1 MIKNLKARRLSRII
15 TEKYK
20 KLDKCDKI
28 KIIKKIINKKKKT
41 KLINRSDIMTIVK
54 PSTLP
59 GFMELLPKDQI
70 LFNEMKDIIRKNFEK
85 HGFLPIDTPVIEKSE
100 VLLAKGGGE
109 TEKQIYRFSKGD
121 TDMSLRFDLTVPLAR
136 YTVEHMNDLSFPFKR
151 YQIGKVYRGEKAQKG
166 RFREFYQCDIDTIG
180 MGELSLVNDAE
191 FPVVIFHTFKDLGFT
206 DFTIHLNNRKI
217 LKGFFS
223 SLGIEDSMN
232 VLRTVD
238 KLDKIGE
245 EKVLEELG
253 ENGIGRDSGE
263 KILEFIKIDGTVDEI
278 LEQLKDLKI
287 EDEIFQEGLD
297 ELTQVIGYMRDFG
310 IDEDCFDIDLK
321 IARGLDYY
329 TGTVYE
335 TTLDNYPKIGSVC
348 SGGRYEDLASYY
360 TDKTLPGVG
369 ISIGL
374 SRLFYQLNEAK
385 IISSE
390 EKSLVDLLIIP
401 MDDCVHDG
409 IKLLNEL
416 REKGVRVSV
425 YTEFA
430 KLKKKFKYADQTKVD
445 YVIVLGEEEI
455 KSRKYSLKDMKT
467 GDQVDVTFDEL
478 VERFKK

>member
-1 MIKNLKARRLSRII
+1 
-15 TEKYK
+15 
-20 KLDKCDKI
+20 
-28 KIIKKIINKKKKT
+28 
-41 KLINRSDIMTIVK
+41 MTIVK

-59 GFMELLPKDQI
+59 GFMELLPKDQM

-278 LEQLKDLKI
+278 LEQLRDLKI

-409 IKLLNEL
+409 IKLLSEL

-467 GDQVDVTFDEL
+467 GDQEEVTFDEL
-478 VERFKK
+478 VERFKR

>member
-1 MIKNLKARRLSRII
+1 
-15 TEKYK
+15 
-20 KLDKCDKI
+20 
-28 KIIKKIINKKKKT
+28 
-41 KLINRSDIMTIVK
+41 MTIVK

-278 LEQLKDLKI
+278 LEQLRDLKI
-287 EDEIFQEGLD
+287 EDQIFQEGLD
-297 ELTQVIGYMRDFG
+297 ELAQVIGYMRDFG
-310 IDEDCFDIDLK
+310 IDEECFDIDLK

-401 MDDCVHDG
+401 MDDCIHDG
-409 IKLLNEL
+409 IKLLSEL
-416 REKGVRVSV
+416 REKRVRVSV

-455 KSRKYSLKDMKT
+455 KSRKYSLKNMQS

-478 VERFKK
+478 VERFKR

>member
-1 MIKNLKARRLSRII
+1 MS
-15 TEKYK
+15 
-20 KLDKCDKI
+20 
-28 KIIKKIINKKKKT
+28 
-41 KLINRSDIMTIVK
+41 IVK

-70 LFNEMKDIIRKNFEK
+70 LFNEMRDIIRDNFEK

-191 FPVVIFHTFKDLGFT
+191 FPVVIYHTFKDLGFT

-217 LKGFFS
+217 LKGFFG

-232 VLRTVD
+232 VLRIVD
-238 KLDKIGE
+238 KIDKIGE
-245 EKVLEELG
+245 ENVLSELSELG
-253 ENGIGRDSGE
+253 VEKDKGE
-263 KILEFIKIDGTVDEI
+263 KILEFIKIKGSTDEI
-278 LEQLKDLKI
+278 IKALNDLKI
-287 EDEIFQEGLD
+287 ENEIFLEGLS
-297 ELTQVIGYMRDFG
+297 EITEVVGYMRDFG
-310 IDEDCFDIDLK
+310 IDENCFDIDLK

-360 TDKTLPGVG
+360 TDKVLPGVG

-374 SRLFYQLNEAK
+374 SRLFYQLNEAN

-401 MDDCVHDG
+401 MDDCLHQG

-416 REKGVRVSV
+416 REKGLKVSV

-430 KLKKKFKYADQTKVD
+430 KLKKKFKYADQTKVP
-445 YVIVLGEEEI
+445 YVIVLGEEEV
-455 KSRKYSLKDMKT
+455 KSRKYSLKDMRS
-467 GDQVDVTFDEL
+467 GDQEEVTFDEL
-478 VERFKK
+478 VEKFSKWVRLMI

>member
-1 MIKNLKARRLSRII
+1 
-15 TEKYK
+15 
-20 KLDKCDKI
+20 
-28 KIIKKIINKKKKT
+28 
-41 KLINRSDIMTIVK
+41 MTIVK

-59 GFMELLPKDQI
+59 GFMELLPKDQM

-263 KILEFIKIDGTVDEI
+263 KILEFIKIKGTVDEI
-278 LEQLKDLKI
+278 LEQLRDLKI

-360 TDKTLPGVG
+360 TDKALPGVG

-401 MDDCVHDG
+401 MDDCLSDG
-409 IKLLNEL
+409 IKLLSEL
-416 REKGVRVSV
+416 REKGVKVSV

-467 GDQVDVTFDEL
+467 GDQEEVTFDEL
-478 VERFKK
+478 VERFKR

>member
-1 MIKNLKARRLSRII
+1 
-15 TEKYK
+15 
-20 KLDKCDKI
+20 
-28 KIIKKIINKKKKT
+28 
-41 KLINRSDIMTIVK
+41 MTIVK

-245 EKVLEELG
+245 ESVLEELG

-263 KILEFIKIDGTVDEI
+263 KILEFIKIKGTVDEI
-278 LEQLKDLKI
+278 LEQLRELKI
-287 EDEIFQEGLD
+287 EDEIFLEGLD
-297 ELTQVIGYMRDFG
+297 ELTQVVGYMRDFG

-401 MDDCVHDG
+401 MDDCIHDG
-409 IKLLNEL
+409 IKLLSEL

-455 KSRKYSLKDMKT
+455 KTRKYSLKNMHS
-467 GDQVDVTFDEL
+467 GDQEEVTFDEL

>member
-1 MIKNLKARRLSRII
+1 
-15 TEKYK
+15 
-20 KLDKCDKI
+20 
-28 KIIKKIINKKKKT
+28 
-41 KLINRSDIMTIVK
+41 MTIVK

-245 EKVLEELG
+245 ESVLEELG

-263 KILEFIKIDGTVDEI
+263 KILEFIKIKGSVDEI
-278 LEQLKDLKI
+278 LEQLRDLKI
-287 EDEIFQEGLD
+287 KDEIFQEGLD
-297 ELTQVIGYMRDFG
+297 ELTQVVGYMRDFG

-401 MDDCVHDG
+401 MDDCIHDG
-409 IKLLNEL
+409 IKLLSEL

-455 KSRKYSLKDMKT
+455 KTRKYSLKDMKT
-467 GDQVDVTFDEL
+467 GDQEEVTFDEL
-478 VERFKK
+478 VDRFKK

>member
-1 MIKNLKARRLSRII
+1 
-15 TEKYK
+15 
-20 KLDKCDKI
+20 
-28 KIIKKIINKKKKT
+28 
-41 KLINRSDIMTIVK
+41 MTIVK

-245 EKVLEELG
+245 ESVLEELG

-263 KILEFIKIDGTVDEI
+263 KILEFIKIKGTVDEI
-278 LEQLKDLKI
+278 LEQLRELKI

-297 ELTQVIGYMRDFG
+297 ELTQVVGYMRDFG

-360 TDKTLPGVG
+360 TDKVLPGVG

-401 MDDCVHDG
+401 MDDCIHDG
-409 IKLLNEL
+409 IKLLSEL

-455 KSRKYSLKDMKT
+455 KTRKYSLKNMHS
-467 GDQVDVTFDEL
+467 GDQEEVTFDEL

>member
-1 MIKNLKARRLSRII
+1 
-15 TEKYK
+15 
-20 KLDKCDKI
+20 
-28 KIIKKIINKKKKT
+28 
-41 KLINRSDIMTIVK
+41 MTIVK

-245 EKVLEELG
+245 ESVLEELG
-253 ENGIGRDSGE
+253 ENGIGRDSGG
-263 KILEFIKIDGTVDEI
+263 KILEFIKIKGTVDEI
-278 LEQLKDLKI
+278 LEQLRALKI

-297 ELTQVIGYMRDFG
+297 ELTQVVGYMRDFG

-360 TDKTLPGVG
+360 TDKALPGVG

-401 MDDCVHDG
+401 MDDCIHDG
-409 IKLLNEL
+409 IKLLSEL

-455 KSRKYSLKDMKT
+455 KTRKYSLKDMKT
-467 GDQVDVTFDEL
+467 GDQEEVTFDEL

>member
-1 MIKNLKARRLSRII
+1 
-15 TEKYK
+15 
-20 KLDKCDKI
+20 
-28 KIIKKIINKKKKT
+28 
-41 KLINRSDIMTIVK
+41 MTIVK

-217 LKGFFS
+217 LKGFFA

-245 EKVLEELG
+245 ESVLKELG
-253 ENGIGRDSGE
+253 ENGIERNSGE
-263 KILEFIKIDGTVDEI
+263 KILEFIKIKGTVDEI
-278 LEQLKDLKI
+278 LEQLRELKI

-297 ELTQVIGYMRDFG
+297 ELTQVIAYMRDFG
-310 IDEDCFDIDLK
+310 IEEDCFDIDLK

-360 TDKTLPGVG
+360 TDKALPGVG

-401 MDDCVHDG
+401 MDDCIHDG
-409 IKLLNEL
+409 IKLLSEL

-455 KSRKYSLKDMKT
+455 KTRKYSLKDMKT
-467 GDQVDVTFDEL
+467 GDQEEVTFDEL
-478 VERFKK
+478 VDRFKK

>member
-1 MIKNLKARRLSRII
+1 
-15 TEKYK
+15 
-20 KLDKCDKI
+20 
-28 KIIKKIINKKKKT
+28 
-41 KLINRSDIMTIVK
+41 MTIVK

-217 LKGFFS
+217 LKGFFA

-245 EKVLEELG
+245 ESVLKELG

-263 KILEFIKIDGTVDEI
+263 KILEFIKIKGTVDEV
-278 LEQLKDLKI
+278 LEQLRELKI
-287 EDEIFQEGLD
+287 EDEIFLEGLD
-297 ELTQVIGYMRDFG
+297 ELTQVIAYMRDFG
-310 IDEDCFDIDLK
+310 IEEDCFDIDLK

-401 MDDCVHDG
+401 MDDCIHDG
-409 IKLLNEL
+409 IKLLSEL

-455 KSRKYSLKDMKT
+455 KNRKYSLKDMKT
-467 GDQVDVTFDEL
+467 GDQEEVTFDEL
-478 VERFKK
+478 VDRFKK

>member
-1 MIKNLKARRLSRII
+1 
-15 TEKYK
+15 
-20 KLDKCDKI
+20 
-28 KIIKKIINKKKKT
+28 
-41 KLINRSDIMTIVK
+41 MTIVK

-59 GFMELLPKDQI
+59 GFMELLPKDQM

-278 LEQLKDLKI
+278 LEQLRDLKI

-360 TDKTLPGVG
+360 TDKALPGVG

-409 IKLLNEL
+409 IKLLSEL

-467 GDQVDVTFDEL
+467 GDQEEVTFDEL

>member
-1 MIKNLKARRLSRII
+1 
-15 TEKYK
+15 
-20 KLDKCDKI
+20 
-28 KIIKKIINKKKKT
+28 
-41 KLINRSDIMTIVK
+41 MTIVK

-263 KILEFIKIDGTVDEI
+263 KILEFIKIKGSVDEI
-278 LEQLKDLKI
+278 LEQLRDLKI

-310 IDEDCFDIDLK
+310 IDEDCFNIDLK

-409 IKLLNEL
+409 IKLLSEL

-467 GDQVDVTFDEL
+467 GDQEEVTFDEL
-478 VERFKK
+478 VERFKNRCESQV

>member
-1 MIKNLKARRLSRII
+1 
-15 TEKYK
+15 
-20 KLDKCDKI
+20 
-28 KIIKKIINKKKKT
+28 
-41 KLINRSDIMTIVK
+41 MTIVK

-206 DFTIHLNNRKI
+206 DFTIHLNNREI

-263 KILEFIKIDGTVDEI
+263 KILEFIKIKGSVDEI
-278 LEQLKDLKI
+278 LEQLRDLKI

-310 IDEDCFDIDLK
+310 IDEDCFNIDLK

-409 IKLLNEL
+409 IKLLSEL

-467 GDQVDVTFDEL
+467 GDQEEVTFDEL

>member
-1 MIKNLKARRLSRII
+1 
-15 TEKYK
+15 
-20 KLDKCDKI
+20 
-28 KIIKKIINKKKKT
+28 
-41 KLINRSDIMTIVK
+41 MTIVK

-245 EKVLEELG
+245 ESVLEELG
-253 ENGIGRDSGE
+253 ENGIERDSGE
-263 KILEFIKIDGTVDEI
+263 KILEFIKIKGSVDEI
-278 LEQLKDLKI
+278 FEQLRELKI

-297 ELTQVIGYMRDFG
+297 ELTQVVGYMRDFG

-401 MDDCVHDG
+401 MDDCIHDG
-409 IKLLNEL
+409 IKLLSEL

-455 KSRKYSLKDMKT
+455 KTRKYSLKNMHS
-467 GDQVDVTFDEL
+467 GDQEEVTFDEL

>member
-1 MIKNLKARRLSRII
+1 
-15 TEKYK
+15 
-20 KLDKCDKI
+20 
-28 KIIKKIINKKKKT
+28 
-41 KLINRSDIMTIVK
+41 MTIVK

-263 KILEFIKIDGTVDEI
+263 KILEFIKIKGSVDEI
-278 LEQLKDLKI
+278 LEQLRDLKI

-409 IKLLNEL
+409 IKLLSEL

-467 GDQVDVTFDEL
+467 GDQEEVTFDEL

>member
-1 MIKNLKARRLSRII
+1 
-15 TEKYK
+15 
-20 KLDKCDKI
+20 
-28 KIIKKIINKKKKT
+28 
-41 KLINRSDIMTIVK
+41 MTIVK

-232 VLRTVD
+232 ALRTVD

-245 EKVLEELG
+245 ESVLEELG
-253 ENGIGRDSGE
+253 ENGIGRDFGE
-263 KILEFIKIDGTVDEI
+263 KILEFIKIKGSVDEI
-278 LEQLKDLKI
+278 FEQLRELKI

-297 ELTQVIGYMRDFG
+297 ELTQVVGYMRDFG

-360 TDKTLPGVG
+360 TDKALPGVG

-401 MDDCVHDG
+401 MDDCIHDG
-409 IKLLNEL
+409 IKLLSEL

-455 KSRKYSLKDMKT
+455 KTRKYSLKNMHS
-467 GDQVDVTFDEL
+467 GDQEEVTFDEL

>member
-1 MIKNLKARRLSRII
+1 
-15 TEKYK
+15 
-20 KLDKCDKI
+20 
-28 KIIKKIINKKKKT
+28 
-41 KLINRSDIMTIVK
+41 
-54 PSTLP
+54 
-59 GFMELLPKDQI
+59 
-70 LFNEMKDIIRKNFEK
+70 
-85 HGFLPIDTPVIEKSE
+85 
-100 VLLAKGGGE
+100 AKGGGE

-245 EKVLEELG
+245 ESVLEELG

-263 KILEFIKIDGTVDEI
+263 KILEFIKIKGTVDEI
-278 LEQLKDLKI
+278 LEQLRELKI

-297 ELTQVIGYMRDFG
+297 ELTQVVGYMRDFG

-360 TDKTLPGVG
+360 TDKALPGVG

-401 MDDCVHDG
+401 MDDCIHDG
-409 IKLLNEL
+409 IKLLSEL

-455 KSRKYSLKDMKT
+455 KTRKYSLKDMRS
-467 GDQVDVTFDEL
+467 GDQEEVTFDEL
-478 VERFKK
+478 VDRFKK

>member
-1 MIKNLKARRLSRII
+1 
-15 TEKYK
+15 
-20 KLDKCDKI
+20 
-28 KIIKKIINKKKKT
+28 
-41 KLINRSDIMTIVK
+41 MTIVK

-245 EKVLEELG
+245 ESVLEELG

-263 KILEFIKIDGTVDEI
+263 KILEFIKIKGTVDEI
-278 LEQLKDLKI
+278 LEQLRDLKI
-287 EDEIFQEGLD
+287 EDEIFLEGLD
-297 ELTQVIGYMRDFG
+297 ELTQVVGYMRDFG

-401 MDDCVHDG
+401 MDDCIHDG
-409 IKLLNEL
+409 IKLLSEL

-455 KSRKYSLKDMKT
+455 KNRKYSLKNMKT
-467 GDQVDVTFDEL
+467 GEQVDVTFDEL
-478 VERFKK
+478 VERFRK

>member
-1 MIKNLKARRLSRII
+1 
-15 TEKYK
+15 
-20 KLDKCDKI
+20 
-28 KIIKKIINKKKKT
+28 
-41 KLINRSDIMTIVK
+41 MTIVK

-232 VLRTVD
+232 ALRTVD

-245 EKVLEELG
+245 ESVLEELG

-263 KILEFIKIDGTVDEI
+263 KILEFIKIKGSVDEI
-278 LEQLKDLKI
+278 FEQLRELKI

-297 ELTQVIGYMRDFG
+297 ELTQVVGYMRDFG

-360 TDKTLPGVG
+360 TDKALPGVG

-401 MDDCVHDG
+401 MDDCIHDG
-409 IKLLNEL
+409 IKLLSEL

-455 KSRKYSLKDMKT
+455 KTRKYSLKDMKT
-467 GDQVDVTFDEL
+467 GDQEEVTFDEL

>member
-1 MIKNLKARRLSRII
+1 
-15 TEKYK
+15 
-20 KLDKCDKI
+20 
-28 KIIKKIINKKKKT
+28 
-41 KLINRSDIMTIVK
+41 MTIVK

-245 EKVLEELG
+245 ESVLEELG

-263 KILEFIKIDGTVDEI
+263 KILEFIKIKGSVDEI
-278 LEQLKDLKI
+278 LEQLRDLKI
-287 EDEIFQEGLD
+287 KDEIFQEGLD
-297 ELTQVIGYMRDFG
+297 ELTQVVGYMRDFG

-360 TDKTLPGVG
+360 TDKILPGVG

-401 MDDCVHDG
+401 MDDCIHDG
-409 IKLLNEL
+409 IKLLSEL

-455 KSRKYSLKDMKT
+455 KTRKYSLKDMKT
-467 GDQVDVTFDEL
+467 GDQEEVTFDEL

>member
-1 MIKNLKARRLSRII
+1 
-15 TEKYK
+15 
-20 KLDKCDKI
+20 
-28 KIIKKIINKKKKT
+28 
-41 KLINRSDIMTIVK
+41 MTIVK

-245 EKVLEELG
+245 ESVLEELG
-253 ENGIGRDSGE
+253 KNGIGRDSGE
-263 KILEFIKIDGTVDEI
+263 KILEFIKIKGSVDEI
-278 LEQLKDLKI
+278 FEQLRELKI
-287 EDEIFQEGLD
+287 EDEIFQEGFD
-297 ELTQVIGYMRDFG
+297 ELTQVVGYMRDFG

-360 TDKTLPGVG
+360 TDKALPGVG

-401 MDDCVHDG
+401 MDDCIHDG
-409 IKLLNEL
+409 IKLLSEL

-455 KSRKYSLKDMKT
+455 KTRKYSLKDMKT
-467 GDQVDVTFDEL
+467 GDQEEVTFDEL